1 MFVDEAMV
9 TVVSGKGGAGCVS
22 FRREAR
28 IPMGGPDGGNG
39 GRGGD
44 VWLVATSNK
53 NTLVDFRHKPR
64 IKAQSGRPGQGS
76 NMSGRSGRDVEISI
90 PIGTL
95 VYSAETGELLAD
107 LDRGDARLLVA
118 EGGKGGRGNAMF
130 ATSTDRAP
138 RRADPGGEAIEV
150 TLRLELK
157 LLADVG
163 LVGLP
168 NAGKS
173 TLISVISSARP
184 RIADY
189 PFTTLT
195 PNLGVVERFAGM
207 PFVVADVPGLIPGA
221 HEGKGLGIRFLKH
234 VQRTSVLL
242 HLLDMS
248 RPDPLGDWR
257 AIRHE
262 LEMFDR
268 ALAERTEVVALNKCD
283 LLDGGVE
290 APIVASLTDEFKKL
304 NRPCLPISGATQ
316 DGVERLLRGLSRIL
330 RRTKPG
336 VQADPSPQVPGED
349 ARS

>member
-39 GRGGD
+39 GKGGD
-44 VWLVATSNK
+44 AWIVASSQK
-53 NTLVDFRHKPR
+53 NTLVDFRHKHR

-76 NMSGRSGRDVEISI
+76 NMFGRSGRDVEVAV
-90 PIGTL
+90 PVGTL
-95 VYSAETGELLAD
+95 VYNAETGELLAD
-107 LDRGDARLLVA
+107 LDRPDARLLVA
-118 EGGKGGRGNAMF
+118 PGGRGGRGNAMF
-130 ATSTDRAP
+130 ATPTDRAP

-195 PNLGVVERFAGM
+195 PNLGVVERFPGM

-221 HEGKGLGIRFLKH
+221 HEGKGLGVRFLKH
-234 VQRTSVLL
+234 IQRTSVLL

-248 RPDPLGDWR
+248 RPDPLEDWR
-257 AIRHE
+257 SIRHE
-262 LEMFDR
+262 LEMFDPD
-268 ALAERTEVVALNKCD
+268 LARRTEVVALNKCD
-283 LLDGGVE
+283 LLEGGAE
-290 APIVASLTDEFKKL
+290 APAVNSLVAEFRKL
-304 NRPCLPISGATQ
+304 KRPCVAISGVTQ
-316 DGVERLLRGLSRIL
+316 DGVDALLGGLAKVL
-330 RRTKPG
+330 RRVKPTQHPTEHAG
-336 VQADPSPQVPGED
+336 
-349 ARS
+349 